1 MNSKHTAVWVT
12 MVALLLSAGS
22 TLQAQSAEDLGWL
35 QDMPTVSE
43 VRNGIRGADTAQTL
57 AWQCAVLTN
66 LLLARDFPA
75 AYSISAPAGHVAQ
88 VRNLKDGYRTG
99 IREVQEEYS
108 RRVKPL
114 DDPENSRE
122 FALMCGADGARVDS
136 SGRRVGPQVPQ
147 DQWLALLKPSV
158 RAIVLAASDERVSRQ
173 QAVSARQSGQQL
185 AERQAFLEGLRSI
198 AAIAASVL
206 AGIACLVVAARST
219 RAVRKARFE
228 RTNRAGVQEFTNFE
242 EMESLRSAEAARVA
256 LAKVLAV
263 IGGALIVLGP
273 LVIAVML

>member
-1 MNSKHTAVWVT
+1 MNSKCTRAWVM
-12 MVALLLSAGS
+12 MVALSLSAGT
-22 TLQAQSAEDLGWL
+22 TLQAQSADDLGWL

-75 AYSISAPAGHVAQ
+75 AYSIAPPAAHATQ
-88 VRNLKDGYRTG
+88 VRTLKDGYRTG
-99 IREVQEEYS
+99 IREVQDEYS
-108 RRVKPL
+108 RRVKSL

-122 FALMCGADGARVDS
+122 FALICGADGARVDRT
-136 SGRRVGPQVPQ
+136 GRRVGQEVPQ
-147 DQWLALLKPSV
+147 EQWLALLKPSV
-158 RAIVLAASDERVSRQ
+158 RAIVQAASDERASRQ
-173 QAVSARQSGQQL
+173 QAARERQSGQQS
-185 AERQAFLEGLRSI
+185 AERQVFLDGLRI
-198 AAIAASVL
+198 VAAIAASVL

-228 RTNRAGVQEFTNFE
+228 RTNRAGVQEFTNFD
-242 EMESLRSAEAARVA
+242 EMESLRSAEAARMA

-263 IGGALIVLGP
+263 IGGALIILGP